1 MSEIYDYIII
11 VTASGAKLQ
20 DPGSTSPGAWW
31 WQEEMN
37 RYAEKAG
44 SQSQFYDHRGGGVC
58 DGEYTRE
65 AKFQIRINKIQIS
78 SERNISFRSR
88 IYSILT
94 YICI

>member
-44 SQSQFYDHRGGGVC
+44 GQSQFYNHCTGGVC
-58 DGEYTRE
+58 NGED
-65 AKFQIRINKIQIS
+65 KQQITKNKIQINYKS
-78 SERNISFRSR
+78 QLSMIK
-88 IYSILT
+88 T
-94 YICI
+94 